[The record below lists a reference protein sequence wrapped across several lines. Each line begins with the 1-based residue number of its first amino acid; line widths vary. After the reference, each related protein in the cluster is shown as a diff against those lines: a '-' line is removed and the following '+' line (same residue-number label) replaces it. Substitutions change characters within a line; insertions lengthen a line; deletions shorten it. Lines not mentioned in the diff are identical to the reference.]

1 MEQVVQ
7 DGAREIYQVEQS
19 AVVEKPVYQAVKRLF
34 DVVVSAL
41 ALLILGIPMLLLM
54 PVIRADSPGP
64 AIFRQE
70 RLGKDGKP
78 FVIYKYRTMQMD
90 AERDGPQWARAHDVR
105 CTKLGRLLRRGH
117 IDELPQLVNV
127 LRGEMSL
134 VGPRPE
140 RACFYQEFER
150 YIRGFSQRLQV
161 TPGITGWAQINGGY
175 ELLPEEKILF
185 DMEYIRHRSVMFDIR
200 CLLGTVRGCSGTTA
214 PDNERGER
222 EHEATWEAAHS
233 RRIGGAVRGAAGGR
247 LHKDACVRAGNA
259 GRR

>member
-1 MEQVVQ
+1 MRPMEQDVQ

-90 AERDGPQWARAHDVR
+90 AERDGPQWARVHDVR

-200 CLLGTVRGCSGTTA
+200 CLLGTVRVVFRH
-214 PDNERGER
+214 D
-222 EHEATWEAAHS
+222 
-233 RRIGGAVRGAAGGR
+233 GAR
-247 LHKDACVRAGNA
+247 
-259 GRR
+259 

>member
-1 MEQVVQ
+1 MRPMEQVVQ

-70 RLGKDGKP
+70 RLGKGGKP

-90 AERDGPQWARAHDVR
+90 AERDGPQWARVHDVR

-117 IDELPQLVNV
+117 IDELPLLVNV

-200 CLLGTVRGCSGTTA
+200 CLLGTVRVVFRH
-214 PDNERGER
+214 D
-222 EHEATWEAAHS
+222 
-233 RRIGGAVRGAAGGR
+233 GAR
-247 LHKDACVRAGNA
+247 
-259 GRR
+259 

>member
-1 MEQVVQ
+1 MRPMEQVVQ

-70 RLGKDGKP
+70 RLGKGGKP

-105 CTKLGRLLRRGH
+105 CTKLGRLLRRRH

-200 CLLGTVRGCSGTTA
+200 CLLGTVRVVFRH
-214 PDNERGER
+214 D
-222 EHEATWEAAHS
+222 
-233 RRIGGAVRGAAGGR
+233 GAR
-247 LHKDACVRAGNA
+247 
-259 GRR
+259 

>member
-1 MEQVVQ
+1 MRPMEQVVQ

-70 RLGKDGKP
+70 RLGKGGKP

-185 DMEYIRHRSVMFDIR
+185 DMEYICHRSVMFDIR
-200 CLLGTVRGCSGTTA
+200 CLLGTVRVVFRH
-214 PDNERGER
+214 D
-222 EHEATWEAAHS
+222 
-233 RRIGGAVRGAAGGR
+233 GAR
-247 LHKDACVRAGNA
+247 
-259 GRR
+259 

>member
-1 MEQVVQ
+1 MRPMEQVVQ
-7 DGAREIYQVEQS
+7 DGTREIYQVEQS

-70 RLGKDGKP
+70 RLGKGGKP

-200 CLLGTVRGCSGTTA
+200 CLLGTVRVVFRH
-214 PDNERGER
+214 D
-222 EHEATWEAAHS
+222 
-233 RRIGGAVRGAAGGR
+233 GAR
-247 LHKDACVRAGNA
+247 
-259 GRR
+259 

>member
-1 MEQVVQ
+1 MRPMEQVVQ

-70 RLGKDGKP
+70 RLGKGGKP

-185 DMEYIRHRSVMFDIR
+185 DMEYIRHRSVMFDIQ
-200 CLLGTVRGCSGTTA
+200 CLLGTVRVVFRH
-214 PDNERGER
+214 D
-222 EHEATWEAAHS
+222 
-233 RRIGGAVRGAAGGR
+233 GAR
-247 LHKDACVRAGNA
+247 
-259 GRR
+259 

>member
-1 MEQVVQ
+1 MRPMEQVVQ

-200 CLLGTVRGCSGTTA
+200 CLLGTVRVVFRHDGA
-214 PDNERGER
+214 RER
-222 EHEATWEAAHS
+222 E
-233 RRIGGAVRGAAGGR
+233 GR
-247 LHKDACVRAGNA
+247 ART
-259 GRR
+259 

>member
-1 MEQVVQ
+1 MRPMEQVVQ

-19 AVVEKPVYQAVKRLF
+19 AVVEKPVNQAVKRLF

-90 AERDGPQWARAHDVR
+90 AERDGPQWARVHDVR

-200 CLLGTVRGCSGTTA
+200 CLLGTVRVVFRH
-214 PDNERGER
+214 D
-222 EHEATWEAAHS
+222 
-233 RRIGGAVRGAAGGR
+233 GAR
-247 LHKDACVRAGNA
+247 
-259 GRR
+259 

>member
-1 MEQVVQ
+1 MRPMEQVVQ

-90 AERDGPQWARAHDVR
+90 AERDGPQWARAHDVH

-200 CLLGTVRGCSGTTA
+200 CLLGTVRVVFRH
-214 PDNERGER
+214 D
-222 EHEATWEAAHS
+222 
-233 RRIGGAVRGAAGGR
+233 GAR
-247 LHKDACVRAGNA
+247 
-259 GRR
+259 

>member
-1 MEQVVQ
+1 MRPMEQVVQ

-90 AERDGPQWARAHDVR
+90 AERDGPQWARAHEVR

-200 CLLGTVRGCSGTTA
+200 CLLGTVRVVFRH
-214 PDNERGER
+214 D
-222 EHEATWEAAHS
+222 
-233 RRIGGAVRGAAGGR
+233 GAR
-247 LHKDACVRAGNA
+247 
-259 GRR
+259 

>member
-1 MEQVVQ
+1 MRPMEQVVQ

-78 FVIYKYRTMQMD
+78 FVIYKYRTMQLD

-200 CLLGTVRGCSGTTA
+200 CLLGTVRVVFRH
-214 PDNERGER
+214 D
-222 EHEATWEAAHS
+222 
-233 RRIGGAVRGAAGGR
+233 GAR
-247 LHKDACVRAGNA
+247 
-259 GRR
+259 

>member
-1 MEQVVQ
+1 MRPMEQIVQ

-34 DVVVSAL
+34 DVVASAL

-70 RLGKDGKP
+70 RLGKGGKP

-200 CLLGTVRGCSGTTA
+200 CLLGTVRVVFRH
-214 PDNERGER
+214 D
-222 EHEATWEAAHS
+222 
-233 RRIGGAVRGAAGGR
+233 GAR
-247 LHKDACVRAGNA
+247 
-259 GRR
+259 

>member
-1 MEQVVQ
+1 MRPIEQVVQ

-70 RLGKDGKP
+70 RLGKGGKP

-200 CLLGTVRGCSGTTA
+200 CLLGTVRVVFRH
-214 PDNERGER
+214 D
-222 EHEATWEAAHS
+222 
-233 RRIGGAVRGAAGGR
+233 GAR
-247 LHKDACVRAGNA
+247 
-259 GRR
+259 

>member
-1 MEQVVQ
+1 MRPMEYVVQ

-70 RLGKDGKP
+70 RLGKGGKP

-200 CLLGTVRGCSGTTA
+200 CLLGTVRVVFRH
-214 PDNERGER
+214 D
-222 EHEATWEAAHS
+222 
-233 RRIGGAVRGAAGGR
+233 GAR
-247 LHKDACVRAGNA
+247 
-259 GRR
+259 

>member
-1 MEQVVQ
+1 MRPMEQVVQ

-70 RLGKDGKP
+70 RLGKGGKP
-78 FVIYKYRTMQMD
+78 FVIYKYRTMQID

-200 CLLGTVRGCSGTTA
+200 CLLGTVRVVFRH
-214 PDNERGER
+214 D
-222 EHEATWEAAHS
+222 
-233 RRIGGAVRGAAGGR
+233 GAR
-247 LHKDACVRAGNA
+247 
-259 GRR
+259 

>member
-1 MEQVVQ
+1 MRPMEQVVQ

-54 PVIRADSPGP
+54 SVIRADSPGP

-70 RLGKDGKP
+70 RLGKGGKP

-185 DMEYIRHRSVMFDIR
+185 DMEYIRRRSVMFDIR
-200 CLLGTVRGCSGTTA
+200 CLLGTVRVVFRH
-214 PDNERGER
+214 D
-222 EHEATWEAAHS
+222 
-233 RRIGGAVRGAAGGR
+233 GAR
-247 LHKDACVRAGNA
+247 
-259 GRR
+259 

>member
-1 MEQVVQ
+1 MRPMEQVVQ

-70 RLGKDGKP
+70 RLGKGGKP
-78 FVIYKYRTMQMD
+78 FVSYKYRTMQMD

-150 YIRGFSQRLQV
+150 YIRGFSQRLRV

-200 CLLGTVRGCSGTTA
+200 CLLGTVRVVFRH
-214 PDNERGER
+214 D
-222 EHEATWEAAHS
+222 
-233 RRIGGAVRGAAGGR
+233 GAR
-247 LHKDACVRAGNA
+247 
-259 GRR
+259 

>member
-70 RLGKDGKP
+70 RLGKGGKP

-200 CLLGTVRGCSGTTA
+200 CLLGTVRVA
-214 PDNERGER
+214 FRHD
-222 EHEATWEAAHS
+222 
-233 RRIGGAVRGAAGGR
+233 GAR
-247 LHKDACVRAGNA
+247 
-259 GRR
+259 

>member
-1 MEQVVQ
+1 MRPMEQVVQ

-19 AVVEKPVYQAVKRLF
+19 AVGEKPVYQAVKRLF

-70 RLGKDGKP
+70 RLGKGGKP

-200 CLLGTVRGCSGTTA
+200 CLLGTVRVVFRH
-214 PDNERGER
+214 D
-222 EHEATWEAAHS
+222 
-233 RRIGGAVRGAAGGR
+233 GAR
-247 LHKDACVRAGNA
+247 
-259 GRR
+259 

>member
-1 MEQVVQ
+1 MRPMEQVVQ

-70 RLGKDGKP
+70 RLGKGGKP

-161 TPGITGWAQINGGY
+161 TPSITGWAQINGGY

-200 CLLGTVRGCSGTTA
+200 CLLGTVRVVFRH
-214 PDNERGER
+214 D
-222 EHEATWEAAHS
+222 
-233 RRIGGAVRGAAGGR
+233 GAR
-247 LHKDACVRAGNA
+247 
-259 GRR
+259 

>member
-1 MEQVVQ
+1 MRPMEQVVQ

-185 DMEYIRHRSVMFDIR
+185 DMEYIRHRSVMFDVR
-200 CLLGTVRGCSGTTA
+200 CLLGTVRVVFRH
-214 PDNERGER
+214 D
-222 EHEATWEAAHS
+222 
-233 RRIGGAVRGAAGGR
+233 GAR
-247 LHKDACVRAGNA
+247 
-259 GRR
+259 

>member
-1 MEQVVQ
+1 MRPMEQVVQ

-70 RLGKDGKP
+70 RLGEGGKP

-90 AERDGPQWARAHDVR
+90 AERDGPQWARVHDVR

-200 CLLGTVRGCSGTTA
+200 CLLGTVRVVFRH
-214 PDNERGER
+214 D
-222 EHEATWEAAHS
+222 
-233 RRIGGAVRGAAGGR
+233 GAR
-247 LHKDACVRAGNA
+247 
-259 GRR
+259 

>member
-1 MEQVVQ
+1 MRPMEQVVQ

-70 RLGKDGKP
+70 RLGKGGKP

-117 IDELPQLVNV
+117 IDELPQLLNV

-200 CLLGTVRGCSGTTA
+200 CLLGTVRVVFRH
-214 PDNERGER
+214 D
-222 EHEATWEAAHS
+222 
-233 RRIGGAVRGAAGGR
+233 GAR
-247 LHKDACVRAGNA
+247 
-259 GRR
+259 

>member
-1 MEQVVQ
+1 MRPMEQVVQ

-70 RLGKDGKP
+70 RLGKGGKP

-140 RACFYQEFER
+140 RACFYQEFGR

-200 CLLGTVRGCSGTTA
+200 CLLGTVRVVFRH
-214 PDNERGER
+214 D
-222 EHEATWEAAHS
+222 
-233 RRIGGAVRGAAGGR
+233 GAR
-247 LHKDACVRAGNA
+247 
-259 GRR
+259 

>member
-1 MEQVVQ
+1 MRPMEQVVQ

-90 AERDGPQWARAHDVR
+90 AERDGPQCARVHDVR

-200 CLLGTVRGCSGTTA
+200 CLLGTVRVVFRH
-214 PDNERGER
+214 D
-222 EHEATWEAAHS
+222 
-233 RRIGGAVRGAAGGR
+233 GAR
-247 LHKDACVRAGNA
+247 
-259 GRR
+259 

>member
-1 MEQVVQ
+1 MRPMEQVVQ
-7 DGAREIYQVEQS
+7 DGAREIYQVEQF
-19 AVVEKPVYQAVKRLF
+19 AVVEKPVYQVAKRLF

-70 RLGKDGKP
+70 RLGKGGKP

-200 CLLGTVRGCSGTTA
+200 CLLGTVRVVFRH
-214 PDNERGER
+214 D
-222 EHEATWEAAHS
+222 
-233 RRIGGAVRGAAGGR
+233 GAR
-247 LHKDACVRAGNA
+247 
-259 GRR
+259 

>member
-1 MEQVVQ
+1 MRPMEQVVQ

-19 AVVEKPVYQAVKRLF
+19 VVVEKPVYQAVKRLF

-70 RLGKDGKP
+70 RLGKGGKP

-200 CLLGTVRGCSGTTA
+200 CLLRTVRVVFRH
-214 PDNERGER
+214 D
-222 EHEATWEAAHS
+222 
-233 RRIGGAVRGAAGGR
+233 GAR
-247 LHKDACVRAGNA
+247 
-259 GRR
+259 

>member
-1 MEQVVQ
+1 MRPMEQVVQ

-70 RLGKDGKP
+70 RLGKGGKP
-78 FVIYKYRTMQMD
+78 FVFYKYRTMQMD

-200 CLLGTVRGCSGTTA
+200 CLLGTVRVVFRH
-214 PDNERGER
+214 D
-222 EHEATWEAAHS
+222 
-233 RRIGGAVRGAAGGR
+233 GAR
-247 LHKDACVRAGNA
+247 
-259 GRR
+259 

>member
-1 MEQVVQ
+1 MRPMEQVVQ

-70 RLGKDGKP
+70 RLGKGGKP

-134 VGPRPE
+134 VGPRTE

-200 CLLGTVRGCSGTTA
+200 CLLGTVRVVFRH
-214 PDNERGER
+214 D
-222 EHEATWEAAHS
+222 
-233 RRIGGAVRGAAGGR
+233 GAR
-247 LHKDACVRAGNA
+247 
-259 GRR
+259 

>member
-1 MEQVVQ
+1 MRPMEQVVQ

-34 DVVVSAL
+34 DVVASAL
-41 ALLILGIPMLLLM
+41 ALLMLGIPMLLLM

-70 RLGKDGKP
+70 RLGKGGKP

-150 YIRGFSQRLQV
+150 YICGFSQRLQV

-200 CLLGTVRGCSGTTA
+200 CLLGTVRVVFRH
-214 PDNERGER
+214 D
-222 EHEATWEAAHS
+222 
-233 RRIGGAVRGAAGGR
+233 GAR
-247 LHKDACVRAGNA
+247 
-259 GRR
+259 

>member
-1 MEQVVQ
+1 MRPMEQVVQ

-19 AVVEKPVYQAVKRLF
+19 AVVENPVYQAVKRLF

-90 AERDGPQWARAHDVR
+90 AERDGPQWARVHDVR

-200 CLLGTVRGCSGTTA
+200 CLLGTVRVVFRH
-214 PDNERGER
+214 D
-222 EHEATWEAAHS
+222 
-233 RRIGGAVRGAAGGR
+233 GAR
-247 LHKDACVRAGNA
+247 
-259 GRR
+259 

>member
-1 MEQVVQ
+1 MRPMEQVVQ

-41 ALLILGIPMLLLM
+41 ALLILGIPMLLLI

-70 RLGKDGKP
+70 RLGKGGKP

-200 CLLGTVRGCSGTTA
+200 CLLGTVRVVFRH
-214 PDNERGER
+214 D
-222 EHEATWEAAHS
+222 
-233 RRIGGAVRGAAGGR
+233 GAR
-247 LHKDACVRAGNA
+247 
-259 GRR
+259 

>member
-1 MEQVVQ
+1 MRPMEQVVQ

-70 RLGKDGKP
+70 RLGKGGKP

-105 CTKLGRLLRRGH
+105 CTRLGRLLRRGH

-185 DMEYIRHRSVMFDIR
+185 DMEYIRRRSVMFDIR
-200 CLLGTVRGCSGTTA
+200 CLLGTVRVVFRH
-214 PDNERGER
+214 D
-222 EHEATWEAAHS
+222 
-233 RRIGGAVRGAAGGR
+233 GAR
-247 LHKDACVRAGNA
+247 
-259 GRR
+259 

>member
-1 MEQVVQ
+1 MRPMEQVVQ

-175 ELLPEEKILF
+175 ELLLEEKILF

-200 CLLGTVRGCSGTTA
+200 CLLGTVRVVFRH
-214 PDNERGER
+214 D
-222 EHEATWEAAHS
+222 
-233 RRIGGAVRGAAGGR
+233 GAR
-247 LHKDACVRAGNA
+247 
-259 GRR
+259 

>member
-1 MEQVVQ
+1 MRPMEQVVQ

-54 PVIRADSPGP
+54 PVIRTDSPGP

-90 AERDGPQWARAHDVR
+90 AERDGPQWARAHDIR

-200 CLLGTVRGCSGTTA
+200 CLLGTVRVVFRH
-214 PDNERGER
+214 D
-222 EHEATWEAAHS
+222 
-233 RRIGGAVRGAAGGR
+233 GAR
-247 LHKDACVRAGNA
+247 
-259 GRR
+259 

>member
-1 MEQVVQ
+1 MRPMEQVVQ
-7 DGAREIYQVEQS
+7 DGAWEIYQVEQS

-70 RLGKDGKP
+70 RLGKGGKP

-200 CLLGTVRGCSGTTA
+200 CLLGTVRVVFRH
-214 PDNERGER
+214 D
-222 EHEATWEAAHS
+222 
-233 RRIGGAVRGAAGGR
+233 GAR
-247 LHKDACVRAGNA
+247 
-259 GRR
+259 

>member
-1 MEQVVQ
+1 MRPMEQVVQ

-19 AVVEKPVYQAVKRLF
+19 VVVEKPVYQAVKRLF

-70 RLGKDGKP
+70 RLGKGGKP

-185 DMEYIRHRSVMFDIR
+185 DMEYIRRRSVMFDIR
-200 CLLGTVRGCSGTTA
+200 CLLGTVRVVFRH
-214 PDNERGER
+214 D
-222 EHEATWEAAHS
+222 
-233 RRIGGAVRGAAGGR
+233 GAR
-247 LHKDACVRAGNA
+247 
-259 GRR
+259 

>member
-1 MEQVVQ
+1 MRPMEQVVQ

-19 AVVEKPVYQAVKRLF
+19 AIVEKPVYQAVKRLF

-70 RLGKDGKP
+70 RLGKGGKP

-200 CLLGTVRGCSGTTA
+200 CLLGTVRVVFRH
-214 PDNERGER
+214 D
-222 EHEATWEAAHS
+222 
-233 RRIGGAVRGAAGGR
+233 GAR
-247 LHKDACVRAGNA
+247 
-259 GRR
+259 